1 MYTLKPFANFCDPE
15 SLYASWRR
23 FRRGKRRRKDILVFE
38 RHLEDELFSLSE
50 DLASGKYVHS
60 EYHRFYIRDPKYR
73 MIHKAVVRD
82 RVAHQALYDA
92 LQPLFENKFFF
103 DSYSARFNKGTMR
116 AIARVLSFIRKAS
129 KNGRQEAWIFHGDVD
144 DFFSSIDHE
153 ILLTRLEKSI
163 PDKQYFDLSKQ
174 IIDSFSCAP
183 GKGLPLGNLTSQLF
197 ANAYLHELDYFTKQT
212 LCAKHYVRYN
222 DDFFIVADSRLE
234 LENFATQIKQFLRE
248 LLKLSL
254 PDDKIKI
261 RRLSQ
266 GVDILGEAA
275 FPWGVVPRSRLRK
288 AALRTITS
296 ATRKGYTE
304 KWQSAVSYIGLLG
317 NMKSFLLREKLRLAY
332 LI

>member
-183 GKGLPLGNLTSQLF
+183 GKGLPPATS
-197 ANAYLHELDYFTKQT
+197 
-212 LCAKHYVRYN
+212 R
-222 DDFFIVADSRLE
+222 
-234 LENFATQIKQFLRE
+234 
-248 LLKLSL
+248 
-254 PDDKIKI
+254 
-261 RRLSQ
+261 
-266 GVDILGEAA
+266 
-275 FPWGVVPRSRLRK
+275 
-288 AALRTITS
+288 
-296 ATRKGYTE
+296 
-304 KWQSAVSYIGLLG
+304 
-317 NMKSFLLREKLRLAY
+317 
-332 LI
+332 